1 MKCNTMYYL
10 STAVQCCQANVSREI
25 TIYMAVHQN
34 IFLWF
39 SIIQHYGNVTKV
51 KANKKLLVQWWEWRI
66 FLHNKCV
73 ERVQVR
79 RKGFF

>member
-1 MKCNTMYYL
+1 M
-10 STAVQCCQANVSREI
+10 SVSEI

-51 KANKKLLVQWWEWRI
+51 KANKKLLVQWWEWI
-66 FLHNKCV
+66 ESV
-73 ERVQVR
+73 EL
-79 RKGFF
+79 

>member
-1 MKCNTMYYL
+1 MIYQQ
-10 STAVQCCQANVSREI
+10 QCSAAKQMSVSDI